1 MTFNEISAPSVREI
15 FVRCY
20 KPICRIEAH
29 GKDKETKKGQGG
41 YLLHCRGMFTLP
53 TEKKI
58 QAAKD
63 EIRQS
68 PQQFKLSA

>member
-29 GKDKETKKGQGG
+29 GKDKETEKGQGG
-41 YLLHCRGMFTLP
+41 FLLHCRGDVHAPYGNGNTGG
-53 TEKKI
+53 EG
-58 QAAKD
+58 
-63 EIRQS
+63 
-68 PQQFKLSA
+68 